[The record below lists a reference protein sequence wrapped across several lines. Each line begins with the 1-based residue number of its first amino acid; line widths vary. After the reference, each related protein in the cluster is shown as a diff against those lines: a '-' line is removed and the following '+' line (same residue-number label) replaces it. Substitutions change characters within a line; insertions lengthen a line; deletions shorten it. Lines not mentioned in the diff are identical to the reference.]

1 MKRQASA
8 QWGGS
13 FKEGKGTIT
22 TDSGVL
28 VKTPYSF
35 VSRIGDGPGTSAEEL
50 IAAAHAACFSMG
62 LAAELGA
69 SGIEAHSIHTTATVT
84 LEKQPRG
91 VAATQLHLDVSARI
105 PGVDRLD
112 FERAAENTKK
122 DWLATLPFKG
132 KLTVSVNLSAW

>member
-13 FKEGKGTIT
+13 LREGKGTIT

-28 VKTPYSF
+28 LKTPYSF
-35 VSRIGDGPGTSAEEL
+35 VSRLGDAPGTSAEEL
-50 IAAAHAACFSMG
+50 LAAAHAACFSMG

-69 SGIEAHSIHTTATVT
+69 SGIEPHSIHTTATVT

-122 DWLATLPFKG
+122 DWLTSLPFKG
-132 KLTVSVNLSAW
+132 RLTVSVNLSAW